1 VPVLGYLLPG
11 VDVVVYDRDPVRA
24 AALAALASS
33 TEGIGSA
40 SVAGSAREATTGADI
55 VVTVASFVPPRER
68 QVMTEDWLTPH
79 ALVVPVDYATYCA
92 AEVARGADLFLVD
105 HTAQFLANRDIGN
118 FDGYPEPTAMIGE
131 ALARG
136 VGRPAGRVVATHLGT
151 GLADVIFGS
160 AILEAAVE
168 RGLGTILAR

>member
-1 VPVLGYLLPG
+1 
-11 VDVVVYDRDPVRA
+11 
-24 AALAALASS
+24 
-33 TEGIGSA
+33 
-40 SVAGSAREATTGADI
+40 
-55 VVTVASFVPPRER
+55 
-68 QVMTEDWLTPH
+68 MTNDWLAPH

-92 AEVARGADLFLVD
+92 AEVARDADLFLVD

-136 VGRPAGRVVATHLGT
+136 MRRPAGRVVTTHLGT

-160 AILEAAVE
+160 AILAAATE
-168 RGLGTILAR
+168 RGLGTILPR